1 MKNYELTLAAEEDLR
16 GIWRYTYETW
26 GLDQAEKYFDQIEA
40 CCETVGDGRA
50 RSKPFEGLSDDV
62 RIHRC
67 ERHYIVWLAD
77 VRPIIIAI
85 LHERMDFVRRL
96 KDRLE

>member
-1 MKNYELTLAAEEDLR
+1 MGSYGLTLAAEEDLR

-26 GLDQAEKYFDQIEA
+26 GFDQAETYFDRIEA
-40 CCETVGDGRA
+40 CFEAVGDRSA
-50 RSKPFEGLSDDV
+50 RSKTLKGLPDGV

-67 ERHYIVWLAD
+67 EHHYIVWLD
-77 VRPIIIAI
+77 EEQPLIIAI

-96 KDRLE
+96 KDRL